1 MEERGG
7 SLRGRNS
14 GCERMERGLGGDVTA
29 KVATMRALDQ
39 LATAVEMRLA
49 KFFRRVGYFVADRP
63 YSCIIGSILLAA
75 VLSAGAVTIKSES
88 RAREL
93 YAPSGNRGQKDLDLA
108 SGLFAAVEPE
118 KRHNRYHD
126 IRSSSRGVRVPENG
140 RDLYTREVL
149 NSLYALITDLKK
161 VTAEHNDETFSF
173 QDVCPKS
180 VQKGFENQC
189 QVPRADLRPS

>member
-1 MEERGG
+1 
-7 SLRGRNS
+7 
-14 GCERMERGLGGDVTA
+14 
-29 KVATMRALDQ
+29 MRALDQ

-126 IRSSSRGVRVPENG
+126 IRSSSR
-140 RDLYTREVL
+140 
-149 NSLYALITDLKK
+149 YALPGTDAGCVLA
-161 VTAEHNDETFSF
+161 VSLRTQVRAPWHRCPG
-173 QDVCPKS
+173 VCS
-180 VQKGFENQC
+180 WAGHTDTGV
-189 QVPRADLRPS
+189 